1 MPRQARIDA
10 PGALHHVIVR
20 GIARRRVFADHAD
33 RDFFIE
39 WLGLVLSETKTQCL
53 AWAII
58 LRLFG
63 GKRSIARRRYRE
75 FVQKGIAAGR
85 RRDLTGGGL
94 IRSVGGWS
102 AAKALRM
109 AGTLQKGDER
119 ILGDGEFVE
128 QVLAQAKETFERKYR
143 LKRRGV
149 RVERIAERVAEILDI
164 DVAQLWAGG
173 KQPQVVR
180 ARRLF
185 CYWATNELGVS
196 QVWLSRKLGLSQPA
210 ISLSVARGRQIVSQR
225 NYEIGNL

>member
-39 WLGLVLSETKTQCL
+39 RLGLVLSETKTQCL

-63 GKRSIARRRYRE
+63 NKPSIARRRYR
-75 FVQKGIAAGR
+75 
-85 RRDLTGGGL
+85 
-94 IRSVGGWS
+94 
-102 AAKALRM
+102 
-109 AGTLQKGDER
+109 
-119 ILGDGEFVE
+119 EFVE

-143 LKRRGV
+143 LKLRGV

-180 ARRLF
+180 ARSLF
-185 CYWATNELGVS
+185 CCCWATNELGVS

-210 ISLSVARGRQIVSQR
+210 ISLSVARGRQIVSQK